1 MLYNQIHLF
10 SECKCFYLRNQFMK
24 FPEFWDYMK
33 SNMIIS
39 VEAERLFDKIQYSL
53 MIKFLVNNE
62 ERRVS

>member
-1 MLYNQIHLF
+1 MQIAFIL
-10 SECKCFYLRNQFMK
+10 ENQFME

>member
-1 MLYNQIHLF
+1 
-10 SECKCFYLRNQFMK
+10 
-24 FPEFWDYMK
+24 
-33 SNMIIS
+33 MIIS